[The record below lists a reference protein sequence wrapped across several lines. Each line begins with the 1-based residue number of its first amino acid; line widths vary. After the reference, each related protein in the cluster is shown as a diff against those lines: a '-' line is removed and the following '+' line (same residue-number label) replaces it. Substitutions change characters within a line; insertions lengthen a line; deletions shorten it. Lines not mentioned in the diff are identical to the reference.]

1 MEYTFGYAN
10 TFSTRYQMLENMY
23 IGNPIGNTD
32 RLLDFR
38 TPITGTLFFVPSYD
52 LLGTLGLY
60 IKK

>member
-1 MEYTFGYAN
+1 
-10 TFSTRYQMLENMY
+10 MLENMY